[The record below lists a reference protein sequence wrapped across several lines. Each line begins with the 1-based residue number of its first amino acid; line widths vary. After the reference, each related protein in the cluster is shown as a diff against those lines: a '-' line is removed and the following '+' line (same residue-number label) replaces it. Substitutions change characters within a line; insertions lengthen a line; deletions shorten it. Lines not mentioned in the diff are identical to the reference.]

1 VVVTGAVIHP
11 FFESANRIIA
21 RSRAPLS
28 KVTSGA
34 GLLVHV
40 MPPSVVRTT
49 ASLATVP
56 AVIVPSTQP
65 VSAEGKVTDT
75 GEKPAWPVGVEVVGG
90 VLVVVG
96 GVLVV
101 VVLTGGLEDDNGVL
115 AQPAKVK
122 AATTAAVSGENQR
135 IPRRTCRSTPATSLS
150 VTSLDRA

>member
-1 VVVTGAVIHP
+1 
-11 FFESANRIIA
+11 
-21 RSRAPLS
+21 
-28 KVTSGA
+28 
-34 GLLVHV
+34 
-40 MPPSVVRTT
+40 M
-49 ASLATVP
+49 
-56 AVIVPSTQP
+56 IVPSTQP

-75 GEKPAWPVGVEVVGG
+75 GEKPVWSVGVEVVGGVLEVVGG

-115 AQPAKVK
+115 AHPAKVK